1 MGDAKWIWALRDG
14 LTMSKRSL
22 MHIFRDVESL
32 LMAIA
37 LPVSIMLL
45 FVYVFGGAI
54 QTGTDYVNYVV
65 PGVIITSAGF
75 GSSLISVS
83 VTKDMSGGLFER
95 FRSMPLQPSS
105 LLVGHVVGGYLR
117 NMIATLAVFIVA
129 LLIGFRP
136 EAGLLEWLGVLGI
149 LTLYMIS
156 INWLFVVLGL
166 LTKNVETAGAFT
178 FPMLFLPYLSSA
190 FVPTNTMPAW
200 LDAFSKHQPMTP
212 LIEALRGLL
221 IGTPI
226 DYNLWLT
233 ILWFSGLLVLS
244 YIAATLLFRRRK
256 NE

>member
-65 PGVIITSAGF
+65 PGVIITCAGF

-212 LIEALRGLL
+212 LIETLRGLL

>member
-1 MGDAKWIWALRDG
+1 MGDSKWIWALRDG

-65 PGVIITSAGF
+65 PGVIITCAGF